1 MSIFNKHKQAL
12 SKQPLSN
19 NNFILKFLLEKEF
32 IQFSRNKFFPKMLI
46 AVPLISL
53 ALFPMVANFD
63 VKNIRLVVVDNDQS
77 NYSTRLMNKATA
89 SGHFTMKGIAENYD
103 AALYYIEQDKADL
116 ILEIPVRFEES
127 LITQGKTQVLIAAN
141 SVNGMKGGLSSSY
154 MATIISN
161 FTAELLAEQMPA
173 SNSLKAPM
181 IEIVPHYRFN
191 PRLEYKYTMIPAI
204 LMMILAMIVG
214 FLPALNIVSEKEK
227 GTLEQMNVTP
237 ASPFIIILSKL
248 IPYWLMGFVVLTIGF
263 FVAWLFYGMIA
274 LGSYFLIYLF
284 AAVFSLA
291 FSGFGLAI
299 SNYAQNFQQ
308 AMFIMF
314 FFVISFIFLSGLYTP
329 VSSMPEWTQTL
340 SRFSPLRYTVE
351 VLRSV
356 FLKGSVFSDLKYHF
370 LALCGFAV
378 FFNGWA
384 VLGYRK
390 TT

>member
-12 SKQPLSN
+12 SKQPLRDR
-19 NNFILKFLLEKEF
+19 NFVLKFLLEKEF
-32 IQFSRNKFFPKMLI
+32 LQFRRNKFFPKMLI

-89 SGHFTMKGIAENYD
+89 SGHFALKGIAENYD

-116 ILEIPVRFEES
+116 ILEIPDRFEKT
-127 LITQGKTQVLIAAN
+127 LITEGKSQVLIAAN
-141 SVNGMKGGLSSSY
+141 TVNGMKGGLSSSY

-161 FTAELLAEQMPA
+161 FTAELLSEKMPA

-191 PRLEYKYTMIPAI
+191 PHLEYKYTMIPAI

-214 FLPALNIVSEKEK
+214 FLPALNIVGEKEK

-340 SRFSPLRYTVE
+340 SRLSPLRYTVE
-351 VLRSV
+351 VMRSV

>member
-1 MSIFNKHKQAL
+1 MPMFKKHKKL
-12 SKQPLSN
+12 KPKENSRK
-19 NNFILKFLLEKEF
+19 FILKFLLEKEF
-32 IQFSRNKFFPKMLI
+32 IQFRRNKFFPKMLV
-46 AVPLISL
+46 AVPFISL

-63 VKNIRLVVVDNDQS
+63 VKNIRLVVVDKDHS
-77 NYSTRLMNKATA
+77 NYSSRLINKATA
-89 SGHFTMKGIAENYD
+89 SGHFTMKGIAENYN
-103 AALYYIEQDKADL
+103 AALYEIEQDKADL
-116 ILEIPVRFEES
+116 ILEIPAQFEKS
-127 LITQGKTQVLIAAN
+127 LITEGKAQVLIAAN
-141 SVNGMKGGLSSSY
+141 TVNGMKGGLSSSY
-154 MATIISN
+154 MATIINN
-161 FTAELLAEQMPA
+161 FSAEILAEKMPV
-173 SNSLKAPM
+173 SKSTKAPL

-191 PRLEYKYTMIPAI
+191 PHLEYKYTMIPGI

-214 FLPALNIVSEKEK
+214 FLPALNIVGEKEK

-263 FVAWLFYGMIA
+263 FVAWLFYGMTA

-299 SNYAQNFQQ
+299 SNYAHNFQQ

-314 FFVISFIFLSGLYTP
+314 FFVVTFIFLSGLYTP
-329 VSSMPEWTQTL
+329 VSSMPEWTQIL

-356 FLKGSVFSDLKYHF
+356 FLKGSSFADLKYHF